1 MFKNAIVCVAAVA
14 GLLASPLAGASEAIV
29 KKARCVACHQIEK
42 KAVGPSYKDVANKY
56 RGDAEAVAT
65 LSAKVRTGG
74 SGVWGAVPMPP
85 HDAAKISDE
94 DLKSAIE
101 WVLSLQ

>member
-1 MFKNAIVCVAAVA
+1 MFKKASVCVVAMAAV
-14 GLLASPLAGASEAIV
+14 LAAPVAGASEAVV

-42 KAVGPSYKDVANKY
+42 KAVGPAYKDVANKY

-65 LSAKVRTGG
+65 LSAKVRSGG
-74 SGVWGAVPMPP
+74 SGVWGNVPMPP
-85 HDAAKISDE
+85 HDAAKISDD

-101 WVLSLQ
+101 WILALQ